1 MSTIIEDAHA
11 VLLPAIVDLELTDAL
26 KEFLDRGGRSI
37 LLGETRSEYVARRMA
52 PERIQAESRDQFME
66 LAEQVRRRAGP
77 ALIAVDQEPAGIQ
90 RLHSL
95 VPPLADLAELQQ
107 MPDEAIE
114 TSCRQTAAAARG
126 MGVTMFLAPILD
138 VITGRNPWLAGRTLG
153 ANHREV
159 ARIAAAAVRGFQ
171 AGGVIAVAKHFPG
184 HPDIDGDPAIAEAT
198 MPLSM
203 AQLEPGLEIF
213 RSVIAAGVGAVMLG
227 PALVPAIDPREPS
240 STSRAT
246 TQMLRDSLGFRG
258 LVVSD
263 DLDSKATLRGRPL
276 VDTAIASLNA
286 GADLLLVAAG
296 NHLEAL
302 CGAIGQAVTD
312 GRLDRE
318 RLSAAADRVRVTSR
332 DVPPTKK
339 EINT

>member
-1 MSTIIEDAHA
+1 MNTIIEDAHA
-11 VLLPAIVDLELTDAL
+11 VLLPAIAGLELTDAL
-26 KEFLDRGGRSI
+26 KQFLDRGGRSI

-52 PERIQAESRDQFME
+52 PERIRSESRDQFTE

-77 ALIAVDQEPAGIQ
+77 ALVTVDQEPAGIQ
-90 RLHSL
+90 RLHRL
-95 VPPLADLAELQQ
+95 VPPMAGLAELQQ
-107 MPDEAIE
+107 MSDAAIE

-159 ARIAAAAVRGFQ
+159 ARIAAAVVRGFQ

-198 MPLSM
+198 VPLSM
-203 AQLEPGLEIF
+203 IQLEPGLAIF
-213 RSVIAAGVGAVMLG
+213 QSVIAAGVGAVMLG

-246 TQMLRDSLGFRG
+246 AQMLRESFGFRG

-263 DLDSKATLRGRPL
+263 DLDARATLRGRPL
-276 VDTAIASLNA
+276 VDTAIASLNV
-286 GADLLLVAAG
+286 GADLLLVAADD
-296 NHLEAL
+296 HLEAL

-318 RLSAAADRVRVTSR
+318 RLSAAADRVRATSR

>member
-11 VLLPAIVDLELTDAL
+11 VLLPAIAGLKLTDAL
-26 KEFLDRGGRSI
+26 KQFLDRGGRSI

-66 LAEQVRRRAGP
+66 LAEQVRHRAGP
-77 ALIAVDQEPAGIQ
+77 ALIAVDQEPAGVQ

-114 TSCRQTAAAARG
+114 TSSRQTAAAARG

-198 MPLSM
+198 VPLSII
-203 AQLEPGLEIF
+203 QLEPGLAIF
-213 RSVIAAGVGAVMLG
+213 RSVIAAGVGAAMLG
-227 PALVPAIDPREPS
+227 PALVPAVDPKEPS
-240 STSRAT
+240 STSRT
-246 TQMLRDSLGFRG
+246 TAQMLREGFGFRG

-263 DLDSKATLRGRPL
+263 DLDAKATLRGRPL
-276 VDTAIASLNA
+276 ADTAIASLNA
-286 GADLLLVAAG
+286 GADLLLIAAG
-296 NHLEAL
+296 DHLEVL
-302 CGAIGQAVTD
+302 CGAIGQAVAD

-318 RLSAAADRVRVTSR
+318 RLSAAGDRVRAAAMMFY
-332 DVPPTKK
+332 P
-339 EINT
+339 